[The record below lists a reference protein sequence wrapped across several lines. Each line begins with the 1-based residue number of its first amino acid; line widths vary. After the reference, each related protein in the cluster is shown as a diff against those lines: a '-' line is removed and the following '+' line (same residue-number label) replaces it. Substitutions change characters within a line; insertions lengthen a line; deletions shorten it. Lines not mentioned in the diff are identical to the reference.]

1 MQEIF
6 LVTDDNIKIG
16 INHYRNNFEEV
27 LIICPGWFM
36 TKDSRAFKE
45 MSVEFSMY
53 MDVLAMDFRGHG
65 RSSGFYTFMSKET
78 KDLRAV
84 VDFARK
90 NYKKVYLLGFS
101 LGGGLVLIHS
111 AQENNVDKVI
121 AVSAPADF
129 YRIENRMWH
138 PDAWVPTLFKKFE
151 PKRWVSI
158 RPEPLLRKKLK
169 PVDIVN
175 KIKCPVLFI
184 AGKND
189 PTVFDWHTKALYDKA
204 VCDKRYELFEN
215 GRHAEDLFMD
225 EKERFMDLCL
235 EWLDVKV
242 RENV

>member
-138 PDAWVPTLFKKFE
+138 PDAWIPTLFKKFE
-151 PKRWVSI
+151 PKRWVSV

-175 KIKCPVLFI
+175 KIVCPVLFV

-189 PTVFDWHTKALYDKA
+189 PTVFEWHTRTLFNCA
-204 VCDKRYELFEN
+204 VCPKHYELFEN

-225 EKERFMDLCL
+225 EKDRFMDLCL
-235 EWLDVKV
+235 DWLDVKV
-242 RENV
+242 CEHV

>member
-138 PDAWVPTLFKKFE
+138 PDAWIPTLFKKFE
-151 PKRWVSI
+151 PKRWVSV

-175 KIKCPVLFI
+175 KIVCPVLFV

-189 PTVFDWHTKALYDKA
+189 PTVFEWHTRTLFNCA
-204 VCDKRYELFEN
+204 VCPKHYELFEN

-225 EKERFMDLCL
+225 EKERFMTICL
-235 EWLDVKV
+235 DWLDVKV
-242 RENV
+242 CEHV

>member
-151 PKRWVSI
+151 PKRWVSV

>member
-138 PDAWVPTLFKKFE
+138 PDAWIPTLFKKFE
-151 PKRWVSI
+151 PKRWVSV

-175 KIKCPVLFI
+175 KIVCPVLFV

-189 PTVFDWHTKALYDKA
+189 PTVFEWHTRTLFNCA
-204 VCDKRYELFEN
+204 VCPKHYELFEN

-225 EKERFMDLCL
+225 EKERFMTICL
-235 EWLDVKV
+235 DWLGVKV
-242 RENV
+242 CEYV